1 MSHQPQHSARA
12 PRPSRIVQW
21 SSAIGAAILM
31 AGCTQPPPEA
41 EPVRAVRTLSV
52 TTGSAGGAKEYAA
65 EVRARTEARLGF
77 RVGGKLTQ
85 RPAEVGQVVR
95 PGQVLAQLDPEDLR
109 QAQQAAAAAVTAAEA
124 AYEQQ
129 KGEYQRFKDLR
140 DQGFISSW
148 DLERRGATLKTA
160 QAQLEQARAQAQV
173 QRNQAGYA
181 TLLATG
187 AGVVTAVEAE
197 PGAVV
202 SAGTP
207 IVRLALNGP
216 RDVAFSVPEDAVLAV
231 RALVGRTGAIQV
243 RLGSEPTPRAATVRE
258 VAASADASTRTFL
271 AKADVGDAP
280 AQLGQTATV
289 VMPLPRA
296 ENIVKLPVTAVV
308 RGEDATRSAVWI
320 VDKPTMT
327 VRKTPVTVGG
337 AEGNEVVISAG
348 LAPGQEV
355 VTAGAHLLTQGQKV
369 KFYETRLAT
378 APASPA
384 TR

>member
-1 MSHQPQHSARA
+1 M
-12 PRPSRIVQW
+12 
-21 SSAIGAAILM
+21 
-31 AGCTQPPPEA
+31 
-41 EPVRAVRTLSV
+41 
-52 TTGSAGGAKEYAA
+52 
-65 EVRARTEARLGF
+65 
-77 RVGGKLTQ
+77 TQ

-95 PGQVLAQLDPEDLR
+95 AGQVLAQLDPEDLR

-148 DLERRGATLKTA
+148 DLERRAATLKTA

-187 AGVVTAVEAE
+187 PGVVTAVEAE

-216 RDVAFSVPEDAVLAV
+216 RDVAFAVPEDAVLAV
-231 RALVGRTGAIQV
+231 RALVGRPGAIQV
-243 RLGSEPTPRAATVRE
+243 RLWSESTPRAATVRE

-280 AQLGQTATV
+280 VQLGQTATV
-289 VMPLPRA
+289 LMPLPRA

-348 LAPGQEV
+348 LSPGQEV

-369 KFYETRLAT
+369 KFYEARLAT
-378 APASPA
+378 APSVPSP
-384 TR
+384 R